1 MSVQPSA
8 DKPYAYVLAMPTSK
22 VPMSKVFIYNRA
34 LVEIAQW
41 SLVPRYL
48 VLVKPQNSQIDA
60 EKVTEEIMN
69 FARQINLPVKVQI
82 MSVEGNMV
90 DDVVSVRQAILN
102 IRQPNNAHL
111 RVFFALFDGA
121 DSWSSLVLL
130 TTASVIR
137 FLVWEDVSLEDFLYL
152 HVDGDVV
159 APQRLGLLLPIAPE
173 KLSKSAYNVL
183 KIVARGVDTAK
194 EIHKAYIKEYEKVSR
209 RFIIK
214 ELNKLIKA
222 RLVERSGV
230 ANNYTYSLTE
240 LGKLIVG

>member
-1 MSVQPSA
+1 
-8 DKPYAYVLAMPTSK
+8 
-22 VPMSKVFIYNRA
+22 MSKAFIYNRA
-34 LVEIAQW
+34 LSEIARW

-48 VLVKPQNSQIDA
+48 VLVKPRNSQFDA
-60 EKVTEEIMN
+60 EKVIEEMMN
-69 FARQINLPVKVQI
+69 FTSQINLPVKVQVI
-82 MSVEGNMV
+82 SIEGNILN
-90 DDVVSVRQAILN
+90 DVTSVRRTILN
-102 IRQPNNAHL
+102 IRQASNAHL
-111 RVFFALFDGA
+111 RVFFGLFDGA

-152 HVDGDVV
+152 HVDGSDII
-159 APQRLGLLLPIAPE
+159 PQRLELPLPIAPE
-173 KLSKSAYNVL
+173 KLNKSTYNVL
-183 KIVARGVDTAK
+183 KIVARGVNTAK

-214 ELNKLIKA
+214 ELNKLIKV

>member
-1 MSVQPSA
+1 
-8 DKPYAYVLAMPTSK
+8 
-22 VPMSKVFIYNRA
+22 MSKAFVYNRA

-48 VLVKPQNSQIDA
+48 VLVRPQNSQINV
-60 EKVTEEIMN
+60 EEVTEEIMN
-69 FARQINLPVKVQI
+69 FAKQINLPVKVQVI
-82 MSVEGNMV
+82 SIEGNMLN
-90 DDVVSVRQAILN
+90 DVSSVRRAILN
-102 IRQPNNAHL
+102 IRQASNAHL
-111 RVFFALFDGA
+111 RVFFALFDDA
-121 DSWSSLVLL
+121 DSWSILVLL

-152 HVDGDVV
+152 HVDGSDII
-159 APQRLGLLLPIAPE
+159 PQRLGLPLPIAPE
-173 KLSKSAYNVL
+173 KLNKLTYNVL
-183 KIVARGVDTAK
+183 KIVASGINTAK

-240 LGKLIVG
+240 LGKLIAG